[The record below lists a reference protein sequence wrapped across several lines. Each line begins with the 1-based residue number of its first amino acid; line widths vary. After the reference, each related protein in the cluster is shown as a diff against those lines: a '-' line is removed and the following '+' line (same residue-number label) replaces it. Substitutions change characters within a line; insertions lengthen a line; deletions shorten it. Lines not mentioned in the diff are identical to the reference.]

1 MTKKSKTS
9 KPNDKAPEK
18 EVVIQGPTLYMRTV
32 SNKAF
37 LRREFLNDASSID
50 ASFVLATVTNSYQG
64 QFVDGFNALVLCDS
78 SRIVCLEFPLRTPQ
92 ARNASLYKIG
102 ILLGTLE
109 RFRDSLVGEVRAI
122 ESAGEEA
129 AQ

>member
-9 KPNDKAPEK
+9 KPNHKAPER
-18 EVVIQGPTLYMRTV
+18 EVVIQVPTLYMRTA
-32 SNKAF
+32 SSKAF
-37 LRREFLNDASSID
+37 LRREFLNDASSLD
-50 ASFVLATVTNSYQG
+50 ASFVLASVTSSYQG

-78 SRIVCLEFPLRTPQ
+78 SRIVCLEFPLGTPQ
-92 ARNASLYKIG
+92 ARNASLYNIG

-109 RFRDSLVGEVRAI
+109 KFRDSLISEASAI
-122 ESAGEEA
+122 ERAGEG